1 MSRKGEQVME
11 QLLAA
16 ALKYPGAH
24 EDHPWGET
32 VVKVKGKIFLFLSLL
47 GRSDGGAFFGCSM
60 KLPHSGVSALML
72 LPFVQ
77 PMAYGLGK
85 SGWVSARF
93 KKGDVPPLPL
103 LVQWLD
109 ESYRA
114 VAPKK
119 LVATL
124 SPGARSA
131 STSSR
136 RRPR

>member
-1 MSRKGEQVME
+1 MTVKRTGEQVMK

-32 VVKVKGKIFLFLSLL
+32 VVKVKGKIFIFLGLL
-47 GRSDGGAFFGCSM
+47 GRSDGGALFGCSV
-60 KLPHSGVSALML
+60 KLPHTGGVALT

-85 SGWVSARF
+85 SGWISARF
-93 KKGDVPPLPL
+93 KNGDVPPLPL
-103 LVQWLD
+103 LVAWMD

-124 SPGARSA
+124 
-131 STSSR
+131 R
-136 RRPR
+136 R

>member
-1 MSRKGEQVME
+1 MSRKGEQVMK

-32 VVKVKGKIFLFLSLL
+32 VVKVKGKIFVFLGLL
-47 GRSDGGAFFGCSM
+47 GQSDGGASFGCSM
-60 KLPHSGVSALML
+60 KLPESGASALML
-72 LPFVQ
+72 LPFVS

-85 SGWVSARF
+85 SGWISARF
-93 KKGDVPPLPL
+93 KKGEVPPLPL

-124 SPGARSA
+124 SPDARTA

-136 RRPR
+136 RRSR